1 MTSLFQSRRWVRPS
15 AFVVILLSGTALG
28 SYYFRGSTYLRGARS
43 PEITSPGSAAPARPS
58 VRIEQETVNAP
69 TATPDLLGGA
79 PVLPFLP
86 PTVPPALPP
95 PIADGGLAPGDA
107 SVVRA
112 VNLDAPPP
120 AVVPET
126 PRSEVRLDQ
135 LPRAPLPKPPA
146 KPVTAASDMS
156 AALEPSATTGA
167 VVPAAKSEPTP
178 IDESSSVRSVLT
190 RFERAYSSLDAD
202 AASAV
207 WPGVDR
213 SALAR
218 AFHGLASQ
226 HVSLHSCDVTVTG
239 AAAYAQCSGTATW
252 VPKVG
257 GGARTAA
264 RQWNFELRKREGDW
278 EIERAV
284 AR

>member
-1 MTSLFQSRRWVRPS
+1 MRP
-15 AFVVILLSGTALG
+15 
-28 SYYFRGSTYLRGARS
+28 
-43 PEITSPGSAAPARPS
+43 PP
-58 VRIEQETVNAP
+58 
-69 TATPDLLGGA
+69 
-79 PVLPFLP
+79 P
-86 PTVPPALPP
+86 PTFSVGHRSCRSCRGRVPPTLPP
-95 PIADGGLAPGDA
+95 PIADGRLAPGDA
-107 SVVRA
+107 SVVLA
-112 VNLDAPPP
+112 VNLDAPTGCR
-120 AVVPET
+120 PET
-126 PRSEVRLDQ
+126 PQSEMRLDQ
-135 LPRAPLPKPPA
+135 LPRAPLPKTPA

-156 AALEPSATTGA
+156 AAAGLEPSATTGA
-167 VVPAAKSEPTP
+167 VVPAAMSEPKP
-178 IDESSSVRSVLT
+178 IDESSSVRSVLAK
-190 RFERAYSSLDAD
+190 FERAYSSLDAD